1 MDFFGV
7 AMDTKKTCILVSLT
21 LFLISLS
28 PGCGRNERVGKF
40 TEEEMEAIP
49 MATTDHLPEPSG
61 GLVLSVYTETITADE
76 VILMIA
82 DELKSRARLP
92 KPGFKTEVRDQIAQI
107 VQSKVLDI
115 LLYQQA
121 RKNSPDNIDK
131 ALEKEVEKEVNQFVA
146 DYSGNY
152 AEAQKEMIRLGFTD
166 WGDFRDYKRKLIL
179 TQSYLSSELE
189 DNTPITH
196 SELLE
201 YYNLKKDEFF
211 RWSGKLEF
219 RLIDIQIDKTLGKA
233 AAMAK
238 VEVVSA
244 KLSAGEDFAE
254 VAKQHSDGHHAANG
268 GLWTDVTIG
277 DVKEPYDVLEIRSE
291 KMKPDEICEPIHT
304 DSHIFI
310 MKLISRRD
318 AGSEPFENVQGRVEK
333 YVRLQRQRSKFDK
346 VVAGYIDQANIA
358 DMDKFIDSCA
368 ETAYQRYGI

>member
-7 AMDTKKTCILVSLT
+7 VMDTKKTCILASLT

-28 PGCGRNERVGKF
+28 AGCGQNKPVGKF

-49 MATTDHLPEPSG
+49 MATTDHLHEPSG
-61 GLVLSVYTETITADE
+61 GLVLSVYTETITAEE

-82 DELKSRARLP
+82 DDLKSQARLG

-121 RKNSPDNIDK
+121 KKNSPDNIDE

-146 DYSGNY
+146 DFNGNY
-152 AEAQKEMIRLGFTD
+152 AEAQREMIRLGFTD
-166 WGDFRDYKRKLIL
+166 WGDFRDYKKKLIL
-179 TQSYLSSELE
+179 TQSYLSAELE
-189 DNTPITH
+189 DDTPITH

-201 YYNLKKDEFF
+201 YYNLNKDELSDC
-211 RWSGKLEF
+211 SGKFEF
-219 RLIDIQIDKTLGKA
+219 QLIDIEIDKTLGKA

-238 VEVVSA
+238 AEIVSA

-254 VAKQHSDGHHAANG
+254 VAKQHSDGLRAADG
-268 GLWTDVTIG
+268 GLWSVTIWNLT
-277 DVKEPYDVLEIRSE
+277 EPYDILEIRSE

-310 MKLISRRD
+310 MKLISRKEANTD
-318 AGSEPFENVQGRVEK
+318 CIEK
-333 YVRLQRQRSKFDK
+333 YVRWQRQRSKFDK
-346 VVAGYIDQANIA
+346 VVAGYIEQANIA
-358 DMDKFIDSCA
+358 DMDKFIDSCVKMA
-368 ETAYQRYGI
+368 CQRYGI

>member
-1 MDFFGV
+1 
-7 AMDTKKTCILVSLT
+7 MDTKKTGILALLA

-28 PGCGRNERVGKF
+28 AGCGQNKRVGKF

-61 GLVLSVYTETITADE
+61 GLVLSVYTETITAEE

-82 DELKSRARLP
+82 DDLKSQARLG
-92 KPGFKTEVRDQIAQI
+92 KPGFKTEVRNQIAQI

-121 RKNSPDNIDK
+121 RKNSPDNIDYV
-131 ALEKEVEKEVNQFVA
+131 LEKEVEKEINQFVA
-146 DYSGNY
+146 DYGGNY
-152 AEAQKEMIRLGFTD
+152 AEAQKEIIRSGFTD

-179 TQSYLSSELE
+179 TQSYLSAELK

-211 RWSGKLEF
+211 QWPGKLEF
-219 RLIDIQIDKTLGKA
+219 RLIDIQIDKMSSKA

-238 VEVVSA
+238 AELVFA

-254 VAKQHSDGHHAANG
+254 VAKQHSDGLRAAEG

-277 DVKEPYDVLEIRSE
+277 DLAQPYDILEARSE
-291 KMKPDEICEPIHT
+291 KMKPDEICEPITT

-310 MKLISRRD
+310 MKLISRKD
-318 AGSEPFENVQGRVEK
+318 AGSQPFENVQGRIEK

-358 DMDKFIDSCA
+358 DMDKFIDYCA